1 MIEVPAAALV
11 SAELAR
17 EMDFLAIGSND
28 LVQYV
33 LAADRNNAAVAALY
47 DPLHPAV
54 LRLLALVA
62 ENAAS
67 AGVPVSVCGEI
78 AGDPRFL
85 PVLLALGYTEFS
97 MRPNALL
104 EIRAALPALSR
115 KRLRAR
121 LQRLLEATSRAGI
134 EALFAEP
141 AATRK
146 R

>member
-1 MIEVPAAALV
+1 M
-11 SAELAR
+11 
-17 EMDFLAIGSND
+17 
-28 LVQYV
+28 
-33 LAADRNNAAVAALY
+33 
-47 DPLHPAV
+47 
-54 LRLLALVA
+54 
-62 ENAAS
+62 
-67 AGVPVSVCGEI
+67 SVCGEI

-85 PVLLALGYTEFS
+85 PVLLSLGYTEFS